1 MTPQDP
7 ADLERVI
14 GRALDALPPPRAPR
28 TLLPRVMADVQAQ
41 AAITPVRRPWF
52 EWSPLAQAAL
62 IVVSLAALTAI
73 WWAWPFAAYA
83 ADLLPEPVRQAGRQA
98 DVVAST
104 ASDLLHVGAL
114 VWQAVVGPIVK
125 GLFMLTLVLC
135 MACALI
141 AAALGRIAL
150 GGAHQS

>member
-1 MTPQDP
+1 MTPHEP
-7 ADLERVI
+7 ADLERLI
-14 GRALDALPPPRAPR
+14 GRTLDALPLPRAPR
-28 TLLPRVMADVQAQ
+28 TLLTRVMGDVHAQ
-41 AAITPVRRPWF
+41 ATAAQGQPRYAWP
-52 EWSPLAQAAL
+52 PLAQAAL
-62 IVVSLAALTAI
+62 VVVSLAALALI
-73 WWAWPFAAYA
+73 WWVWPFAGYA
-83 ADLLPEPVRQAGRQA
+83 ANLLPEPVRQAGRQA

-125 GLFMLTLVLC
+125 GLFMLTLVLGT
-135 MACALI
+135 ACALI